1 MLKRGRIGEGWLGEL
16 YAGEDV
22 QGRPVRFSSLQ
33 EWTEPQ
39 RQWLLERMRVMNLNS
54 VQGACPHLGVQVI
67 QGEACWVGAWRDA
80 VQLSVVL
87 DNKHIPNTVIMA
99 VAFGMLQSL
108 QSAEQKGLAHGA
120 LHPNAIWL
128 GLDGEIWID
137 GYGYELNS
145 TTDNTRDVYEVGRL
159 LIEMFLGNCPFPV
172 SQEEHSQAL
181 IDVGLELKAMGLPS
195 KLPRQIVRLVHL
207 DPEKR
212 PSLDILV
219 QKWKLTRG
227 KQIISSWVRSQ
238 FPQLV
243 SAHRPEDRI
252 PTAQRI
258 APLPFPE
265 ALYES
270 SGLAEHPLDSI
281 DSIDSFVD
289 RWMDPL
295 VDDDTA
301 IRSQVNVTSE
311 YSEDDQTQELMSLD
325 DSTEIASEE
334 TMQDVEETQAI
345 QFLDSFEK
353 EFFDSEPTSRLVVD
367 TPLIESEVV
376 AVDDVDLSSEMEI
389 PSRRPLVGLLWIGAV
404 GLLTAVG
411 LYWTIP
417 DMPAYPEDESTLDGV
432 DGFLGMESDKAI
444 VIVAISPDVEG
455 TSDPENTDVNRS
467 TIDIDHRDGSS
478 VEGVQQGAGNPVET
492 KARVRSQSKD
502 STQRRNTVP
511 KSSQKNTSS
520 KRKEV
525 SKRSNSANVPST
537 DSVEGLDTRSKENP
551 KSVKVTSFK
560 DPKGPK
566 DPKEPKDPITEM
578 DVDTSSKDQDFTSSV
593 EGKSSKKLEVK
604 PEGKVNEGIVTLKG
618 DAQSVRLEHKGR
630 DVKVGSV
637 SAGKYDVYVTF
648 EGFSEFNVTTL
659 NVEAGGSYTL
669 QCNSMF
675 ATCQI
680 R

>member
-39 RQWLLERMRVMNLNS
+39 RQWLLERMRLMNLNS

-108 QSAEQKGLAHGA
+108 QSAAQKGLAHGA

-137 GYGYELNS
+137 GYGYTLS
-145 TTDNTRDVYEVGRL
+145 SAADNTKDVYEVGRL

-258 APLPFPE
+258 APLPFPKE
-265 ALYES
+265 LYKAAHLDEQ
-270 SGLAEHPLDSI
+270 PLEDP
-281 DSIDSFVD
+281 IDSFPD
-289 RWMDPL
+289 ERIDPL

-301 IRSQVNVTSE
+301 IRSQGHITSE
-311 YSEDDQTQELMSLD
+311 YGEDDHTHELLSLD
-325 DSTEIASEE
+325 DSTDIASEE
-334 TMQDVEETQAI
+334 MMQDVEETQAI
-345 QFLDSFEK
+345 QFLESFEK
-353 EFFDSEPTSRLVVD
+353 DFFDSEPTSRLVVD

-376 AVDDVDLSSEMEI
+376 AVDEVDLSLEMEV
-389 PSRRPLVGLLWIGAV
+389 PSRRPLMGLLWIGGV
-404 GLLTAVG
+404 GLLTIVG

-417 DMPAYPEDESTLDGV
+417 DVPAYPEDESIQDGEA
-432 DGFLGMESDKAI
+432 DSLSMESDKPIA
-444 VIVAISPDVEG
+444 IVAISPDIET
-455 TSDPENTDVNRS
+455 TSDTENTEINHPTVAS
-467 TIDIDHRDGSS
+467 TVEIDQRDGSS
-478 VEGVQQGAGNPVET
+478 VGVVQQAQGVENLVGR
-492 KARVRSQSKD
+492 KAIVGSKPKA
-502 STQRRNTVP
+502 SPPKPKNIS
-511 KSSQKNTSS
+511 KSSQKSTSS
-520 KRKEV
+520 NGKEV
-525 SKRSNSANVPST
+525 SKYSNSTNATST
-537 DSVEGLDTRSKENP
+537 NSAEGLGARVKDANDSKDSKDTKDN
-551 KSVKVTSFK
+551 KDIKV
-560 DPKGPK
+560 
-566 DPKEPKDPITEM
+566 PITET
-578 DVDTSSKDQDFTSSV
+578 DAKTSVDSQDSTSSM
-593 EGKSSKKLEVK
+593 EEKSPKKLEVK
-604 PEGKVNEGIVTLKG
+604 PKAKANEGLVVLKG
-618 DAQSVRLEHKGR
+618 DAQSLRLEHKGR

-648 EGFSEFNVTTL
+648 EGFSEFKVTTL
-659 NVEAGGSYTL
+659 NVEAGGTYTL

-675 ATCQI
+675 ATCQV